1 MMGHRLL
8 LLAVALASASALAS
22 TKKKEKKA
30 AAPASSERQEL
41 CDSCMKLAGSLT
53 VYVIAAVQKGIDVD
67 QATWLS
73 VVKDG
78 CAGSSVCEATI
89 VKHHGA
95 QIAEELAD
103 MVEEIDGDASD
114 SQLTDPRTLPDL
126 LCAPRSVTEACPA
139 KLYKRPDPT
148 PPRETVSTAF
158 WNARSK
164 RTKGGGDVEVH
175 LINDK
180 ETMDCG
186 PTEKASLAARFKD
199 PSVRRIK
206 PDEEK
211 LVSVGVVAN
220 AQVAPPTL
228 RVKPLGAPCGD
239 GVDVEVD
246 FANPWRVYE
255 VTTNKAFK
263 EESPRSPAN
272 LPLLVRLMDDRDARD
287 ALPKDHPAAKGEL

>member
-1 MMGHRLL
+1 
-8 LLAVALASASALAS
+8 
-22 TKKKEKKA
+22 
-30 AAPASSERQEL
+30 
-41 CDSCMKLAGSLT
+41 MKLAGSLT

-89 VKHHGA
+89 VKNYGA

-164 RTKGGGDVEVH
+164 RTKGGGDIEVH

-246 FANPWRVYE
+246 FANPWQVYE

>member
-1 MMGHRLL
+1 
-8 LLAVALASASALAS
+8 
-22 TKKKEKKA
+22 
-30 AAPASSERQEL
+30 
-41 CDSCMKLAGSLT
+41 MKLAGSLT

-73 VVKDG
+73 
-78 CAGSSVCEATI
+78 
-89 VKHHGA
+89 
-95 QIAEELAD
+95 IAEELAD

-206 PDEEK
+206 PGEEK

-246 FANPWRVYE
+246 ERVEVDEQANAVGGSCASW
-255 VTTNKAFK
+255 TTAT
-263 EESPRSPAN
+263 RRA
-272 LPLLVRLMDDRDARD
+272 
-287 ALPKDHPAAKGEL
+287 HPAAKGEL

>member
-1 MMGHRLL
+1 MMSGRH
-8 LLAVALASASALAS
+8 
-22 TKKKEKKA
+22 E
-30 AAPASSERQEL
+30 
-41 CDSCMKLAGSLT
+41 AGRFLT

-78 CAGSSVCEATI
+78 CAGS
-89 VKHHGA
+89 
-95 QIAEELAD
+95 
-103 MVEEIDGDASD
+103 
-114 SQLTDPRTLPDL
+114 RTRGR
-126 LCAPRSVTEACPA
+126 CRTCSARAVRHRACPA
-139 KLYKRPDPT
+139 LYKRPDPT
-148 PPRETVSTAF
+148 PRGTVSTAF

-206 PDEEK
+206 PGEEK

-246 FANPWRVYE
+246 FANRGGSE
-255 VTTNKAFK
+255 VTTNAA

>member
-1 MMGHRLL
+1 
-8 LLAVALASASALAS
+8 
-22 TKKKEKKA
+22 
-30 AAPASSERQEL
+30 
-41 CDSCMKLAGSLT
+41 MKLAGSLT

-89 VKHHGA
+89 VKNYGA

-199 PSVRRIK
+199 PSVRRVK
-206 PDEEK
+206 PGEEK

-255 VTTNKAFK
+255 VTTNTAFE

>member
-89 VKHHGA
+89 VKNYGA

-164 RTKGGGDVEVH
+164 RTKGGGDIEVH

-180 ETMDCG
+180 ETMACG

-246 FANPWRVYE
+246 FANPWQVYE

-263 EESPRSPAN
+263 EDAPRSPAN

>member
-1 MMGHRLL
+1 
-8 LLAVALASASALAS
+8 
-22 TKKKEKKA
+22 
-30 AAPASSERQEL
+30 
-41 CDSCMKLAGSLT
+41 MKLAGSLT

-89 VKHHGA
+89 VKNYGA

-164 RTKGGGDVEVH
+164 RTKGGGDIEVH

-199 PSVRRIK
+199 PSVRRVK

>member
-89 VKHHGA
+89 VKNYGT

-164 RTKGGGDVEVH
+164 RTKGGGDIEVH

-180 ETMDCG
+180 ETMACG

-246 FANPWRVYE
+246 FANPWQVYE

-263 EESPRSPAN
+263 EDAPRSPAN

>member
-1 MMGHRLL
+1 
-8 LLAVALASASALAS
+8 
-22 TKKKEKKA
+22 
-30 AAPASSERQEL
+30 
-41 CDSCMKLAGSLT
+41 MKLAGSLT

-89 VKHHGA
+89 VKHHGS

-126 LCAPRSVTEACPA
+126 LCAPR
-139 KLYKRPDPT
+139 
-148 PPRETVSTAF
+148 
-158 WNARSK
+158 RS
-164 RTKGGGDVEVH
+164 R
-175 LINDK
+175 
-180 ETMDCG
+180 
-186 PTEKASLAARFKD
+186 RFKD

-206 PDEEK
+206 PGEEK

-246 FANPWRVYE
+246 FANPWRVYD
-255 VTTNKAFK
+255 VTTRPRGG
-263 EESPRSPAN
+263 SPRSPAN